1 MTPPDR
7 IRNVPLRMLIQQ
19 LQNDEQGLVPDSDI
33 YNILLNTVPGDA
45 ASILM
50 GGEGTAPV
58 TGAADPYNYTVTNS
72 TPGSTRR
79 VRTART
85 AEGQGEASSL
95 SDLLPGG
102 VDRAIQFRRF
112 GIQHPLLALCDE
124 GTRAGR
130 SHLNALLSQPNQQQR
145 ALSQYYGPHFF
156 YGHPSGIFEEDA
168 THAGREG
175 VDLRVGS
182 DLNRILMDETDSI
195 VSAAMAHMPGA
206 VLRMGMQ
213 GAVVNAVA
221 GAGGGEQLD
230 ARGRIAA
237 SARGVASQAV
247 LPPAEV
253 PIAVELLQR
262 HLRDLLVQ
270 RLAVN
275 EEVVPLLAPP
285 VDISATPVSTSDA
298 PLDSLDGTPVPALVS
313 GGGGEEETDQEVL
326 REIRRSDSESPSADS
341 VGQAISENTTT
352 TTAIDL
358 SPVLVSVPVPALT
371 ESTTVMGPV
380 LNEPHPHPHHMLD
393 LSIIM
398 DSIRDGIALASTE
411 GTALSLPLSPSPSTP
426 SLPAE
431 NIPNSFHTQLTADL
445 QRAEEGLNQD
455 QQQQQGQGV
464 RLEFEGT
471 RSAEDVETESAS
483 AMRSA
488 LNMLFYD
495 SPTSPFPF
503 TPLASD
509 VNLIPD
515 TPLESQPQQDV
526 EVEVESEVAT
536 AAAVEHS
543 GEAGGEAQS
552 ESRAIPC
559 PAGYEPDVFY
569 LLPEFMQ
576 QEIADQHVEDSS
588 NDQVRALLE
597 VRM

>member
-45 ASILM
+45 ASILL
-50 GGEGTAPV
+50 GGEGVAPA
-58 TGAADPYNYTVTNS
+58 TGAADSYNYTITNS

-79 VRTART
+79 VRTARP
-85 AEGQGEASSL
+85 ADGLGEASSL

-124 GTRAGR
+124 GTRGR
-130 SHLNALLSQPNQQQR
+130 AHLNALLSQPNQQQR
-145 ALSQYYGPHFF
+145 ALSQYYGPHFI
-156 YGHPSGIFEEDA
+156 YGPPSGIFEDDA
-168 THAGREG
+168 TQGREG

-206 VLRMGMQ
+206 RMGSL
-213 GAVVNAVA
+213 GAVVNALA
-221 GAGGGEQLD
+221 GGVGGEQLD

-247 LPPAEV
+247 LPTAEV

-275 EEVVPLLAPP
+275 EEVVPLLPPP
-285 VDISATPVSTSDA
+285 VDPSTTPVSTSDA
-298 PLDSLDGTPVPALVS
+298 PLDSLDGTPVPAS
-313 GGGGEEETDQEVL
+313 SSEGAGEEETDQEVL

-341 VGQAISENTTT
+341 VGQLLSENTT
-352 TTAIDL
+352 ID
-358 SPVLVSVPVPALT
+358 PVTVSVPALT
-371 ESTTVMGPV
+371 DSSTVTGPA
-380 LNEPHPHPHHMLD
+380 LTEPHQMLD
-393 LSIIM
+393 LSIIV
-398 DSIRDGIALASTE
+398 DSIRDGMTLASTE
-411 GTALSLPLSPSPSTP
+411 GGAISTSLPRSPVTP
-426 SLPAE
+426 PLPVE
-431 NIPNSFHTQLTADL
+431 IISDSVPIQHIDNL
-445 QRAEEGLNQD
+445 QRAEEEMELELEL
-455 QQQQQGQGV
+455 QQGVG
-464 RLEFEGT
+464 LHFSGP
-471 RSAEDVETESAS
+471 RSTEDETAS
-483 AMRSA
+483 QREERNALHRS
-488 LNMLFYD
+488 LN
-495 SPTSPFPF
+495 SPTGDGPSPLS
-503 TPLASD
+503 PLMAD
-509 VNLIPD
+509 INLIPD
-515 TPLESQPQQDV
+515 TTIESQQQPQVEVGNEV
-526 EVEVESEVAT
+526 EVEVGNEVA
-536 AAAVEHS
+536 AAAEDS
-543 GEAGGEAQS
+543 DEAQGDS
-552 ESRAIPC
+552 QTESRAIPC

-597 VRM
+597 VRLLRSITYL